1 MDKVPMTGAGYAAME
16 AELKHRQQ
24 VERPRIIT
32 AISEA
37 RALGDL
43 SENAEYHAAKEAQ
56 SHNEGRIA
64 ELEDKISRAEVI
76 DVSKLGGDTIK
87 FGATV
92 KLIDDDTE
100 EEKSYQIV
108 GEHEADV
115 KSGKVSIGSPIAR
128 ALIGKESGDVADV
141 QAPGGVKSYE
151 IVDVRW
157 LTPDETMGAIARK
170 EISLRTPTI
179 KNLEIVGAAAAAGG
193 GAVAAVA
200 AVGRREVPTIR
211 PRVLTVDGKPV
222 PVLPGDPRW
231 Y

>member
-92 KLIDDDTE
+92 TLIDEDTE
-100 EEKSYQIV
+100 EKKKYQIV
-108 GEHEADV
+108 GENEADV
-115 KSGKVSIGSPIAR
+115 KSGKVSITSPIAR
-128 ALIGKESGDVADV
+128 ALIGKKKGDSVEV
-141 QAPGGVKSYE
+141 NTPGGGKSYE
-151 IVDVRW
+151 I
-157 LTPDETMGAIARK
+157 LK
-170 EISLRTPTI
+170 
-179 KNLEIVGAAAAAGG
+179 
-193 GAVAAVA
+193 VAFV
-200 AVGRREVPTIR
+200 
-211 PRVLTVDGKPV
+211 
-222 PVLPGDPRW
+222 
-231 Y
+231 